1 MTTSNRKLCI
11 PMKSSGLLDFAYA
24 VDRLELDFREVDSP
38 VGKKFAGRTWSCQN
52 YPLKEDTF

>member
-1 MTTSNRKLCI
+1 
-11 PMKSSGLLDFAYA
+11 MKSSGLLDFAYA